1 MSPAILGSVLVASL
15 LGSLHCAGMC
25 GGFVAFWAGSAEGKS
40 RVGAHVA
47 YSLGRLLTYV
57 SFGALA
63 GLLGA
68 ALDLAGELAGL
79 QRVAALVAGSL
90 MVAWGLAALGSAL
103 GWRVP
108 GLRLPA
114 GLARFARRAH
124 AAAATRPPVLRA
136 FSVGL
141 LTTLLP
147 CGWLHAFTISAAGT
161 ASPLAGV
168 AIMTAFWFGTLP
180 VLSVVG
186 ASVQALSAPLRR
198 QVPVVSAL
206 LILTIGLLAL
216 AGRVPMIA
224 GVGDDAAAACCHDGG

>member
-1 MSPAILGSVLVASL
+1 LTAAVLATVLTASL

-25 GGFVAFWAGSAEGKS
+25 GGFVAFWAGSADGKS
-40 RVGAHVA
+40 RIAAHFA
-47 YSLGRLLTYV
+47 YSFGRLLTYAT
-57 SFGALA
+57 FGAVA

-114 GLARFARRAH
+114 GLAGLARRAH
-124 AAAATRPPVLRA
+124 ASAAARPPVLRA
-136 FSVGL
+136 LLVGL
-141 LTTLLP
+141 LTTILP

-168 AIMTAFWFGTLP
+168 AIMTAFWLGTLP
-180 VLSVVG
+180 VLSAVG

-216 AGRVPMIA
+216 ADRVPMPN
-224 GVGDDAAAACCHDGG
+224 GEPNAAACCHADG